1 MSEAEALSGLH
12 LAPAWAADV
21 FGRRLTPLSRG
32 PDAGATVSGAT
43 VWAIE
48 DDRIAGRISEQFT
61 ANAGEYHARYAS
73 AAHFQSLFEQTIRKL
88 DLTIPEAPLIFD
100 MGSGSGTNSIVPC
113 FNLFPG
119 ARQVASDLS
128 AELLA
133 ILADYA
139 AVTGLSDRVVCVVMD
154 AMGMNVLPERFDLV
168 TGASILHHLV
178 SPVKGLQAAVRALKP
193 GGQAIFFEPFDG
205 YGLIRLAYERILAEA
220 ALRGEPLAPEVE
232 RVLHAM
238 IDDIAAR
245 TSPDWRAPG
254 FADLDDKWLF
264 SRELFEGMARNAGFA
279 SVRFLSHNNHDSLY
293 RDVAAVQ
300 LRLGSGLDTLTLPD
314 WANDILDSFDRAFP
328 QATKNAL
335 MLEGSVVLTKAA
347 EPSPLR
353 PGPLAP

>member
-1 MSEAEALSGLH
+1 MSEAESLSSLQA
-12 LAPAWAADV
+12 APDWAAAL
-21 FGRRLTPLSRG
+21 FGRRLTPLAQG
-32 PDAGATVSGAT
+32 PAAGATVWG
-43 VWAIE
+43 IE
-48 DDRIAGRISEQFT
+48 ADQISGRISEQFK
-61 ANAGEYHARYAS
+61 AGAGEYHARYAA

-88 DLTIPEAPLIFD
+88 ELTIPEAPLIFD
-100 MGSGSGTNSIVPC
+100 MGSGSGVNSIVPC
-113 FNLFPG
+113 FSLFPG

-128 AELLA
+128 GDLLA
-133 ILADYA
+133 MLADYA
-139 AVTGLSDRVVCVVMD
+139 AAQGLSDRVICVVMD
-154 AMGMNVLPERFDLV
+154 AMGTNVLPERFDLV

-178 SPVKGLQAAVRALKP
+178 RPVQGLKAAARALKP

-220 ALRGEPLAPEVE
+220 ALRREPLAPEVE

-238 IDDIAAR
+238 TADIAAR

-279 SVRFLSHNNHDSLY
+279 EVQFVAHNNHDNLY
-293 RDVAAVQ
+293 RDVATVQ

-314 WANDILDSFDRAFP
+314 WANAILDSFDRAIP
-328 QATKNAL
+328 QATKNSL

-347 EPSPLR
+347 
-353 PGPLAP
+353 A